1 MTAEQLVRDQLDRA
15 THEVVGGPDLTTS
28 IRNGRRRRRTTRVG
42 VAAAA
47 VAVLGLGAV
56 GAHALGGGDRGA
68 VAHDVPV
75 ADGPAPA
82 PPLPAAPVDFVPGTD
97 VDDTMAATIAERLPA
112 LPAPDD
118 VYPSDSNTAGPIP
131 DSEFARAQDWQA
143 AYTTDTGGALV
154 MMGLPEELG
163 GWRCSDCNAHDVPGG
178 TLYHQ
183 AYSTD
188 DDGGTWWFG
197 TYFVADDG
205 HFVNAFESVQAPDE
219 QTATGQRQ
227 LSDHDIEAL
236 VEDPRL
242 SFTRP

>member
-1 MTAEQLVRDQLDRA
+1 MTVEQLVRDQLDRA
-15 THEVVGGPDLTTS
+15 THEVVGGPDLATS

-56 GAHALGGGDRGA
+56 GAHALGGGHSRA
-68 VAHDVPV
+68 VAHDAPV
-75 ADGPAPA
+75 AGGPAQAA
-82 PPLPAAPVDFVPGTD
+82 PGPVAPVDFVPGTD
-97 VDDTMAATIAERLPA
+97 IDDSMAAVVAEQLPS

-118 VYPSDSNTAGPIP
+118 VYPSDSKSAGPIP

-143 AYTTDTGGALV
+143 AYTTDTGGFLV

-163 GWRCSDCNAHDVPGG
+163 GWRCRDCGAHEVAGG
-178 TLYHQ
+178 TLYHDT
-183 AYSTD
+183 YST

-219 QTATGQRQ
+219 QTAAGQRQ
-227 LSDHDIEAL
+227 LSDNDVEAL
-236 VEDPRL
+236 VEDSRL
-242 SFTRP
+242 TFTQP